1 MTLDAGMPV
10 QRGDELDRTH
20 SATEPDFIGIEI
32 TRGRL
37 QSIVDEAGAAL
48 IRTAFSHIVRE
59 AKDFACVITTPD
71 GSTIVQSA
79 QSVPVFLGTMT
90 HAVRSLIGCFPV
102 DALKPGDVIG
112 TNDPW
117 LSTGHL
123 FDLTLVAP
131 VFVGTEVVAFAAIT
145 AHLPDVGGRG
155 FTVDSPTVFEE
166 GVRLPPL
173 YFTRSGETEQAI
185 RQILAANVR
194 LPEQVLGDVDAMLN
208 GLTVIGRRLRA
219 LCGEMG
225 VTGFRQAYSELE
237 KRTEQAFRRAIHSV
251 PDGIYEASVVTDGVV
266 GKGFAIRLS
275 LTVDGEEIRLDFTG
289 SSPQV
294 AAAVNSPLAYTRAYV
309 VFALK
314 CLLAPRL
321 PFNEGILRA
330 IRVDAPEG
338 TVVSSRFPA
347 ACAARNLT
355 GHFIPNLVIDALR
368 EVLPDRSIAEC
379 GSPRPIISLSGTN
392 PRDGR
397 MYYAPVLVMGGFG
410 ARAKRDGPS
419 ALVFPTNTETV
430 PVEMVESTSPLLF
443 DEKELVTDTGGPGRS
458 RGGLGQ
464 RVTLRST
471 AGDLLVSF
479 VAQHLDRGPK
489 GVLGGLP
496 GGGTR
501 VFVDGKRLDSIPGP
515 LTIAAGK
522 PVTLESPG
530 GGGFG
535 PPAERDR
542 NDVERD
548 LRLGYISAECADRVY
563 GVRHAHNEPARTTP
577 ECPRA

>member
-1 MTLDAGMPV
+1 M
-10 QRGDELDRTH
+10 
-20 SATEPDFIGIEI
+20 SADFIGIEI
-32 TRGRL
+32 ARGRL

-59 AKDFACVITTPD
+59 AKDFACVITTVD
-71 GSTIVQSA
+71 GSTVVQSA

-90 HAVRSLIGCFPV
+90 HAVRSLIAHFPIGS
-102 DALKPGDVIG
+102 LQPGDVIG

-131 VFVGTEVVAFAAIT
+131 VFVGGKVIAFAAIT

-155 FTVDSPTVFEE
+155 FTADSVTVFEE
-166 GVRLPPL
+166 GLRLPPL
-173 YFTRSGETEQAI
+173 YFSRAGETQQTV

-208 GLTVIGRRLRA
+208 GIAVIGRRLEA
-219 LCGEMG
+219 VCDDTS
-225 VTGFRQAYSELE
+225 VDGFHRTCAELE
-237 KRTEQAFRRAIHSV
+237 LRTDQFMRKAIGDV
-251 PDGIYEASVVTDGVV
+251 PDGAYQSSVSTAGVA
-266 GKGFAIRLS
+266 GKGFEIHLKV
-275 LTVDGEEIRLDFTG
+275 TVKGDQIAFDFAG
-289 SSPQV
+289 STPQI

-321 PFNEGILRA
+321 PFNEGVLRA

-338 TVVSSRFPA
+338 SVVASKFPA

-355 GHFIPNLVIDALR
+355 GHFIPHLVIDALR

-379 GSPRPIISLSGTN
+379 GSPRPIVSLSGTD

-410 ARAKRDGPS
+410 ARAERDGPS

-430 PVEMVESTSPLLF
+430 PIEMIESTSPLLF
-443 DEKELVTDTGGPGRS
+443 DEKELVPDSGGDGRT

-464 RVTLRST
+464 RVTVRSV
-471 AGDLLVSF
+471 AGDLSVSLI
-479 VAQHLDRGPK
+479 AQHLDRGPA
-489 GVLGGLP
+489 GVCGGLP
-496 GGGTR
+496 GGRTR
-501 VFVDGKRLDSIPGP
+501 IFVNGKQLDAIPGP
-515 LTIAAGK
+515 MSVACGEPI
-522 PVTLESPG
+522 TLESPG

-535 PPAERDR
+535 LASQRKR
-542 NDVERD
+542 SHVESD
-548 LRLGYISAECADRVY
+548 LRMGYISADTAHRVY
-563 GVRHAHNEPARTTP
+563 GLPLDGAQR
-577 ECPRA
+577 

>member
-1 MTLDAGMPV
+1 MTVDTGPLV
-10 QRGDELDRTH
+10 HGDTDRERAHLTAE
-20 SATEPDFIGIEI
+20 SDFIGIEI
-32 TRGRL
+32 ARGRL

-90 HAVRSLIGCFPV
+90 HAVRSLIRHFPV
-102 DALKPGDVIG
+102 EDLNPGDVIG

-131 VFVGTEVVAFAAIT
+131 IFFGSEVVALAAIT

-173 YFTRSGETEQAI
+173 YFTRSGESQEAI

-208 GLTVIGRRLRA
+208 GLNVIGRRLDV
-219 LCGEMG
+219 LFGEMG
-225 VTGFRQAYSELE
+225 VSGFRQTYAELE
-237 KRTEQAFRRAIHSV
+237 ERTERFFRKAIQGMTDGVYVSSV
-251 PDGIYEASVVTDGVV
+251 STDGVV
-266 GKGFAIRLS
+266 GKGFTIRLS
-275 LTVDGEEIRLDFTG
+275 LTVKGDEILLDFAG

-294 AAAVNSPLAYTRAYV
+294 AAAVNSPLAYTRAYAI
-309 VFALK
+309 FALK

-321 PFNEGILRA
+321 PFNEGILRT

-355 GHFIPNLVIDALR
+355 GHFIPNLLIDALR
-368 EVLPDRSIAEC
+368 QVLPDRSIAEC

-410 ARAKRDGPS
+410 ARAQRDGPS

-430 PVEMVESTSPLLF
+430 PVEMIESTSPLLF
-443 DEKELVTDTGGPGRS
+443 DEKELVTDSGGAGRS

-471 AGDLLVSF
+471 GGDLSVSL
-479 VAQHLDRGPK
+479 VAQHLDRGPQ
-489 GVLGGLP
+489 GVMGGLP
-496 GGGTR
+496 GGCTR
-501 VFVDGKRLDSIPGP
+501 VFVDGKRLDTIPGP
-515 LTIAAGK
+515 LTLSAGT

-535 PPAERDR
+535 PPAERDPD
-542 NDVERD
+542 DVARD
-548 LRLGYISAECADRVY
+548 LRQGYISAQFARDLY
-563 GVRHAHNEPARTTP
+563 GMGLEGRHE
-577 ECPRA
+577 